1 MTLHASRTG
10 VAAGQRSQAP
20 DQILWTDDENI
31 YRPSPRPLAEF
42 LSTIELISPPT
53 VGAADP
59 DFSLL
64 LFFEQGCMEKMQA
77 HACSEILREQ
87 AGILCG
93 EAFSYGSARYYS
105 TITSAIAVDTEAGAA
120 HFRFHERSWDAVWK
134 NMRPGANVLGWY
146 HTHPGMGVFL
156 SATDLRTQQLYFR
169 SPCQIA
175 VVMDPVMRETR
186 VFCGSTGTEIPEGN
200 CFRYLQKR

>member
-1 MTLHASRTG
+1 M
-10 VAAGQRSQAP
+10 AAKQKLQAP
-20 DQILWTDDENI
+20 DQILWTDDENT
-31 YRPSPRPLAEF
+31 YRPSPRPLPEF
-42 LSTIELISPPT
+42 LSTIELISPPSVSAT
-53 VGAADP
+53 DP

-77 HACSEILREQ
+77 HARSEILREQ

-93 EAFSYGSARYYS
+93 EAFSYDSARYYS

-134 NMRPGANVLGWY
+134 NMPPATNVLGWY
-146 HTHPGMGVFL
+146 HTHPGMGAFL

-169 SPCQIA
+169 SPCHIA
-175 VVMDPVMRETR
+175 VVIDPVTRETR
-186 VFCGSTGTEIPEGN
+186 VFCGRSGTEVPESN
-200 CFRYLQKR
+200 CLPYLQKR